1 MQDAVLGTGGTK
13 MKWEDSYLLGGCGDL
28 GWIGKSSRDSGALCV
43 GGGSACLGV
52 WELEEDPT
60 SLLTPLR

>member
-43 GGGSACLGV
+43 WGVAVLVSVLGS
-52 WELEEDPT
+52 WRR
-60 SLLTPLR
+60 TPHLC